1 MKVVSAN
8 NHADCPRCGSNLI
21 TWSALLDLDLLTPG
35 ELTVCVGCAAF
46 LMFSETLLLV
56 EAKEVDLLRLFN
68 GSPEQYSDL
77 VKTQETVERH
87 YKIIEKLKTKRRQK
101 GRMKLQELVEM
112 ADEAIARWADTT
124 KIKPPGNPSIK
135 VCSKSPNC
143 DLLPNLTGEVLGRN
157 SKGLYVLR
165 FDAKKVKQV
174 VNYIISEFA
183 SEGQQP
189 PVAKPENLGN

>member
-8 NHADCPRCGSNLI
+8 NHGECPRCGSNVI
-21 TWSALLDLDLLTPG
+21 TWSALLDLDLPTPG

-46 LMFSETLLLV
+46 LRFSETLLLV
-56 EAKEVDLLRLFN
+56 EAEEVDLLRFSN

-87 YKIIEKLKTKRRQK
+87 CEIIEKLKTKRRQN
-101 GRMKLQELVEM
+101 GRMKLQKLVEM

-135 VCSKSPNC
+135 VCSKSPSC
-143 DLLPNLTGEVLGRN
+143 DLFPNLTGEVLGRN
-157 SKGLYVLR
+157 SEGLYVLR
-165 FDAKKVKQV
+165 FDAQDVKQV
-174 VNYIISEFA
+174 VTYIISEFTID
-183 SEGQQP
+183 GQQSIT
-189 PVAKPENLGN
+189 KPEKLGS